1 MTAYSHVKL
10 GDEVPLAIDGDSA
23 HLFGPDGAG
32 FIGRPHDQRHGTG
45 AGCCSQRP
53 FLALYALILI
63 FPLLRGLWLSLN
75 QVDLF
80 GEGHFVGFGNYARLL
95 RDPIFATSLVN
106 TFEVTLMIVPALTVI
121 ALLLALAL
129 NRAGGG
135 AAVVR
140 GIFFS
145 SAVLSVTIV
154 TLIWRFMLAPD
165 AGLLGEAWKA
175 FGWEPLP
182 FLSDVHLVLPA
193 LAITTIW
200 WSVGFPMLLFLAG
213 LQQIP
218 EDMYE
223 AAALDNASRW
233 TTFWRITLPSLRRT
247 IDPRRDAA
255 NRSATA
261 AVRPVA
267 IADRRRPERRVT
279 DRRAVPVRDAP
290 SADGSSAM
298 PARPPKSCSC
308 IILAVTLT
316 QYWATGRAAG
326 AHGGR

>member
-1 MTAYSHVKL
+1 MTSARDWRGLLFVAPFVLLYS
-10 GDEVPLAIDGDSA
+10 
-23 HLFGPDGAG
+23 
-32 FIGRPHDQRHGTG
+32 
-45 AGCCSQRP
+45 
-53 FLALYALILI
+53 LILV

-80 GEGHFVGFGNYARLL
+80 GDGHFVGFGNYAQLL
-95 RDPIFATSLVN
+95 VDPVFGTSLVN

-121 ALLLALAL
+121 ALALALAL
-129 NRAGGG
+129 NRASKS
-135 AAVVR
+135 AAVFR

-165 AGLLGEAWKA
+165 AGFLGFVAKA
-175 FGWEPLP
+175 LGSEPLP
-182 FLSDVHLVLPA
+182 FLSDQNLVLPA

-213 LQQIP
+213 LQQIS

-223 AAALDNASRW
+223 AAALDNAGRW

-247 IDPRRDAA
+247 LVLVIMLQ
-255 NRSATA
+255 TA
-261 AVRPVA
+261 AQLQLFGQSQLLTAGGPSGASR
-267 IADRRRPERRVT
+267 T
-279 DRRAVPVRDAP
+279 AVLFLFETAFGRWELGYA
-290 SADGSSAM
+290 SAA
-298 PARPPKSCSC
+298 AEVLFL

-316 QYWATGRAAG
+316 QYWATARSPG
-326 AHGGR
+326 AQDDR